1 MTDTL
6 KRKINDAFL
15 EAKTISFPS
24 APEMENFARGVEHG
38 LASALLLANEDQAT
52 NCAGCGKYK
61 HTPLRR
67 DEMHG
72 YVCLTC
78 IDKKLDEYLAEKR
91 LAAQG

>member
-6 KRKINDAFL
+6 KRKIHDAYW
-15 EAKTISFPS
+15 EAKEISFPH
-24 APEMENFARGVEHG
+24 APEMESFARGVEHG
-38 LASALLLANEDQAT
+38 LSSALLFANQDQAT
-52 NCAGCGKYK
+52 NCAGCGQYK

-67 DEMHG
+67 DEMDG